1 MNPKEPQ
8 KQEWFETWFDTPYY
22 HLLYEHRN
30 EKEAEQFLNA
40 LLDYLKLTPQ
50 SSVLDAACGNGRYS
64 IFLANKGFNVVGIDL
79 SWKNI
84 QHAGNFESDNLTFYL
99 HDMREMF
106 YVNYFD
112 AVFNFFTSFGYF
124 SSEKD
129 NLKAIRSL
137 SNSLKPGG
145 RLVIDFFNSEK
156 VVREIV
162 PMQQEFSKNNIQF
175 IIKKFPEQNRNES
188 EQPVI
193 VKKIFVNDHGKEF
206 EFEERVH
213 ALTLKNFEHYFS
225 MHQLKL
231 KEVFGDYQLHS
242 FDQQKSERMILIA
255 EKT

>member
-1 MNPKEPQ
+1 MRIKESQ
-8 KQEWFETWFDTPYY
+8 EQEWFETWFDTPYY

-30 EKEAEQFLNA
+30 EKEADQFLNA
-40 LLDYLKLTPQ
+40 LLNYLQLPPQ

-84 QHAGNFESDNLTFYL
+84 QHAGDFESSNLTFYL

-156 VVREIV
+156 VIRGIV
-162 PMQQEFSKNNIQF
+162 PIQQEFHKNNIQF
-175 IIKKFPEQNRNES
+175 IIKKFLGQDRNES
-188 EQPVI
+188 GQSVI

-206 EFEERVH
+206 EFEERVQ
-213 ALTLKNFEHYFS
+213 ALTLKNFEHYFG

-231 KEVFGDYQLHS
+231 KEVFGDYKLHS
-242 FDQQKSERMILIA
+242 FDPQTSERMILIA
-255 EKT
+255 EKM